1 MSTPQ
6 RNPEG
11 TMHQLGYHSWRRH
24 TLRLAGLFIVAGI
37 TALLSA
43 CGGGMQR
50 PTFKTPDQFN
60 AYVDTMPKA
69 GVIDLTDAAFRALVL
84 QAATLDED
92 AFERCIMEPLRD
104 AFLDDDDFLLMLPDS
119 SVTAVECAASNARRF
134 YWRMTNEQRQAWVNT
149 DVMLR
154 ERFVNTVATYRAA
167 LQNDPKVRLR
177 YNGLERIPDSGYREL
192 QAARLSL
199 GDGLVYSVNLR

>member
-1 MSTPQ
+1 
-6 RNPEG
+6 
-11 TMHQLGYHSWRRH
+11 
-24 TLRLAGLFIVAGI
+24 
-37 TALLSA
+37 
-43 CGGGMQR
+43 MQR

-69 GVIDLTDAAFRALVL
+69 GVIDLTDATLRVLVL
-84 QAATLDED
+84 HAATWDED
-92 AFERCIMEPLRD
+92 AFERCIMEPLRE
-104 AFLDDDDFLLMLPDS
+104 AFVDDENFLLLLPDS
-119 SVTAVECAASNARRF
+119 AATAGGCAEPGAPRF